1 MRTQWCGGS
10 YFFLPVSFLF
20 VPGIYLWLLIMIYSG
35 IMMINWRKKK
45 KCFEAATEGKLWL
58 SLSWDFHILEWH
70 DLSLLQ
76 KHSLCLS
83 KAVQWPKKEWVANSL
98 GKYKQ
103 FRLKKTCIAIH
114 VALHCFNLFRLWKN
128 LLVSCKFDLLA
139 LSFNM
144 PRTIYRQCSVVS
156 LSMHFS

>member
-1 MRTQWCGGS
+1 MWRVL
-10 YFFLPVSFLF
+10 FFLPVSFVF
-20 VPGIYLWLLIMIYSG
+20 VPSIYLWLLIMIYPG

-45 KCFEAATEGKLWL
+45 RNALKQQLRESYDL

-83 KAVQWPKKEWVANSL
+83 KAVQWPKKEWVVNSL
-98 GKYKQ
+98 GKYKK

-139 LSFNM
+139 LSFNL

>member
-1 MRTQWCGGS
+1 MWRVL
-10 YFFLPVSFLF
+10 FFSSSFICICPKHLF
-20 VPGIYLWLLIMIYSG
+20 VI
-35 IMMINWRKKK
+35 INNDIPWYHDDKLEKKK
-45 KCFEAATEGKLWL
+45 RNALKQQLRESYDL

-83 KAVQWPKKEWVANSL
+83 KAVQWPKKEWVVNSL
-98 GKYKQ
+98 GKYKKII
-103 FRLKKTCIAIH
+103 LKKTCIAIH

-139 LSFNM
+139 LSFNL